1 MLALSP
7 KFGVKPYQTRIQLTK
22 TTRSLEV
29 VVPPLGFRPA
39 VLKIVGLAI
48 LWNGFLAF
56 WTFGIQSPVSWGFVL
71 FSLPFWIIGA
81 TLIAGAILLLYQ
93 QSTLR
98 IDDRQISLTSEILGW
113 RLHTKKPAAVE
124 EIQQLTYI
132 PFHYSRRSGTESLAE
147 LKIQAGQ
154 TMFDLGGQDYN
165 VPNPAEV
172 EWLALEISE
181 WLDIPLEIIEI

>member
-7 KFGVKPYQTRIQLTK
+7 RFGHKPYQTRIQLTK
-22 TTRSLEV
+22 TPRSLEV
-29 VVPPLGFRPA
+29 VVPPLGLRPA
-39 VLKIVGLAI
+39 VLKVAGLAV

-56 WTFGIQSPVSWGFVL
+56 WMFRIQSPLSLGFVL
-71 FSLPFWIIGA
+71 FSLPFWAIGGA
-81 TLIAGAILLLYQ
+81 LIAGAILLMYQ
-93 QSTLR
+93 QSILR
-98 IDDRQISLTSEILGW
+98 IDDRQISLTNEILGW
-113 RLHTKKPAAVE
+113 PLHTRKPAAIA

-147 LKIQAGQ
+147 LKIQAGA

-165 VPNPAEV
+165 VPNPEEV